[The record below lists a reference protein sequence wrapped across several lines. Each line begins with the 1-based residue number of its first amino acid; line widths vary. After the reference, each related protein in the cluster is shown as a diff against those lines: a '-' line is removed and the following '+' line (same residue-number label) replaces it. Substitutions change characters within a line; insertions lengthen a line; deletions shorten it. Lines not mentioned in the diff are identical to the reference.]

1 MKRPRHDV
9 SDEQQPRNTERANVA
24 PTSGF
29 AMVVD
34 GHFKTQFVDADS
46 ARKAAQDLLAKYPM
60 LQIQIFDA
68 STRQRTMINNPD

>member
-9 SDEQQPRNTERANVA
+9 SDEQQSRSTERANVPPA
-24 PTSGF
+24 SGF
-29 AMVVD
+29 AMIVD
-34 GHFKTQFVDADS
+34 GHFKTQFVDADT

-68 STRQRTMINNPD
+68 STRQRTLIK